1 MKKELRI
8 LYGVIAVMVLS
19 ITTIGA
25 TYAYWTAST
34 SSVNSTIKTASTIYS
49 ISMDITPLYNDFS
62 FIPMNDEDAL
72 KGIGN
77 KCVDKYER
85 GACSAYK
92 IHVYGY
98 NEKLD
103 FISGFM
109 DIETNNMINLSY
121 MMLRTSDNFNEETC
135 VKIEDENYC
144 IVQEATPMGI
154 GENLSLGKAH
164 DVTGQESADFILI
177 FWLTNLQE
185 SQNAFDIGSFTAS
198 ITMQAGNGGEI
209 KGTIASAVKVNPTP
223 DAGTVPDSGTTEP
236 ENGTETDTENEGG
249 TA

>member
-8 LYGVIAVMVLS
+8 LYGIITVMVLS

-34 SSVNSTIKTASTIYS
+34 SSVNSTVKTASTIYS
-49 ISMDITPLYNDFS
+49 ISMDVLPLYNDFS
-62 FIPMNDEDAL
+62 FIPMDDADAL
-72 KGIGN
+72 KGIAN
-77 KCVDKYER
+77 KCVDKYDR

-135 VKIEDENYC
+135 VKIEDKNYC
-144 IVQEATPMGI
+144 IVQEATPMGT

-164 DVTGQESADFILI
+164 DVTGQESADFILL

-185 SQNAFDIGSFTAS
+185 SQNAFDIGSFTAT
-198 ITMQAGNGGEI
+198 ITIQAGNGGEI

-223 DAGTVPDSGTTEP
+223 EPDSNTTKTDTEP
-236 ENGTETDTENEGG
+236 DVENEGG
-249 TA
+249 TT